1 MELVDKDLRSI
12 QETRNLIRKAK
23 EAQQVLATFSQKQID
38 AIVQAVSE
46 ATFNQREKLA
56 KMANEETGFGIYE
69 DKIIKNAFASK
80 VVYDEM
86 KDKAT
91 VGVIND
97 DAAKKVTE
105 IAVPVDVIA
114 GLIPS
119 TNPTS
124 TVIYKA
130 LISLKAANS
139 IVFSPHPNA
148 LKSIIETV
156 EIIQKAAIAAGAPEG
171 CVSVIKT
178 PTMQATSEL
187 MKNKETNLILA
198 TGGNAM
204 VKAAYSSGTPAIGVG
219 PGNGPA
225 YIERS
230 ANVPHAVKQI
240 MDSKTFDNGT
250 ICASEQSIIVETV
263 NREAV
268 KEELI
273 KQGAYFLSPAEAD
286 KLAKFILRPNGT
298 MNPQIVGRSV
308 QHIASLV
315 GLSIPKDRRLIVAEE
330 THVGLK
336 YPFSREKLAPIIAF
350 YTVENWEAACA
361 LSIEIL
367 KGEGAGHTM
376 GIHTENKEVIREFGL
391 RKPVSRLLVN
401 TSGTLGG
408 IGASTN
414 LVPAL
419 TLGCGAVGGSS
430 TSDNIGVENLFNLRR
445 VAYGVRD
452 LEEIRQE
459 FGQTSTTSVATS
471 CETTNQ
477 EELVNAVVA
486 QVLARLN

>member
-1 MELVDKDLRSI
+1 VELVDKDLRSI

-23 EAQQVLATFSQKQID
+23 EAQKELASFSQNQID
-38 AIVQAVSE
+38 DIVKAVSD
-46 ATFNQREKLA
+46 AAFSQREALA
-56 KMANEETGFGIYE
+56 KLANEETGFGIYE
-69 DKIIKNAFASK
+69 DKIIKNAFAAK
-80 VVYDEM
+80 VVYEEM
-86 KDKAT
+86 KHKRT
-91 VGVIND
+91 VGVITD
-97 DAAKKVTE
+97 DVAKKVTE
-105 IAVPVDVIA
+105 IAVPVGVIA

-130 LISLKAANS
+130 LISLKSANS

-148 LKSIIETV
+148 LKSIIATV
-156 EIIQKAAIAAGAPEG
+156 EIIQKAAVGAGAPEG
-171 CVSVIKT
+171 CVSVIT
-178 PTMQATSEL
+178 IPTMQATSEL
-187 MKNKETNLILA
+187 MKNNDTNLILA

-230 ANVPHAVKQI
+230 ANIPHAVKQI
-240 MDSKTFDNGT
+240 IDSKTFDNGT
-250 ICASEQSIIVETV
+250 VCASEQSIIVENV
-263 NREAV
+263 NRRAV
-268 KEELI
+268 KDELI
-273 KQGAYFLSPAEAD
+273 KQGAYFLNEEEAE

-308 QHIASLV
+308 QHIASLS
-315 GLSIPKDRRLIVAEE
+315 GLSIPTDRRLLVAEE
-330 THVGLK
+330 TKVGSN
-336 YPFSREKLAPIIAF
+336 YPYSREKLAPIIAF

-361 LSIEIL
+361 LSVEIL

-376 GIHTENKEVIREFGL
+376 GIHTENKEVVRAFGEK
-391 RKPVSRLLVN
+391 KPVSRLLIN

-452 LEEIRQE
+452 LDDIRKM
-459 FGQTSTTSVATS
+459 FGQTSKAEAMDLSG
-471 CETTNQ
+471 NK
-477 EELVNAVVA
+477 EELINSIIA
-486 QVLARLN
+486 QVLDRLK

>member
-23 EAQQVLATFSQKQID
+23 EAQKELASFSQNQID
-38 AIVQAVSE
+38 DIVKAVSD
-46 ATFNQREKLA
+46 AAFSQREALA
-56 KMANEETGFGIYE
+56 KLANEETGFGIYE
-69 DKIIKNAFASK
+69 DKIIKNAFAAK
-80 VVYDEM
+80 VVYEEM
-86 KDKAT
+86 KHKRT
-91 VGVIND
+91 VGVITD
-97 DAAKKVTE
+97 DVAKKVTE
-105 IAVPVDVIA
+105 IAVPVGVIA

-130 LISLKAANS
+130 LISLKSANS

-148 LKSIIETV
+148 LKSIIATV
-156 EIIQKAAIAAGAPEG
+156 EIIQKAAVGAGAPEG
-171 CVSVIKT
+171 CVSVIT
-178 PTMQATSEL
+178 IPTMQATSEL
-187 MKNKETNLILA
+187 MKNNDTNLILA

-230 ANVPHAVKQI
+230 ANIPHAVKQI
-240 MDSKTFDNGT
+240 IDSKTFDNGT
-250 ICASEQSIIVETV
+250 VCASEQSIIVENV
-263 NREAV
+263 NRRAV
-268 KEELI
+268 KDELI
-273 KQGAYFLSPAEAD
+273 KQGAYFLNEEEAE

-308 QHIASLV
+308 QHIASLS
-315 GLSIPKDRRLIVAEE
+315 GLSIPTDRRLLVVEE
-330 THVGLK
+330 TKVGSN
-336 YPFSREKLAPIIAF
+336 YPYSREKLAPIIAF

-361 LSIEIL
+361 LSVEIL

-376 GIHTENKEVIREFGL
+376 GIHTENKEVVRAFGEK
-391 RKPVSRLLVN
+391 KPVSRLLIN

-452 LEEIRQE
+452 LDDIRKM
-459 FGQTSTTSVATS
+459 FGQTSKAEAMDLSG
-471 CETTNQ
+471 NK
-477 EELVNAVVA
+477 EELINSIIA
-486 QVLARLN
+486 QVLDRLK

>member
-1 MELVDKDLRSI
+1 
-12 QETRNLIRKAK
+12 
-23 EAQQVLATFSQKQID
+23 
-38 AIVQAVSE
+38 
-46 ATFNQREKLA
+46 
-56 KMANEETGFGIYE
+56 
-69 DKIIKNAFASK
+69 
-80 VVYDEM
+80 
-86 KDKAT
+86 
-91 VGVIND
+91 
-97 DAAKKVTE
+97 
-105 IAVPVDVIA
+105 
-114 GLIPS
+114 
-119 TNPTS
+119 
-124 TVIYKA
+124 
-130 LISLKAANS
+130 
-139 IVFSPHPNA
+139 
-148 LKSIIETV
+148 
-156 EIIQKAAIAAGAPEG
+156 
-171 CVSVIKT
+171 
-178 PTMQATSEL
+178 
-187 MKNKETNLILA
+187 
-198 TGGNAM
+198 
-204 VKAAYSSGTPAIGVG
+204 
-219 PGNGPA
+219 
-225 YIERS
+225 
-230 ANVPHAVKQI
+230 
-240 MDSKTFDNGT
+240 
-250 ICASEQSIIVETV
+250 V

>member
-1 MELVDKDLRSI
+1 
-12 QETRNLIRKAK
+12 
-23 EAQQVLATFSQKQID
+23 
-38 AIVQAVSE
+38 
-46 ATFNQREKLA
+46 
-56 KMANEETGFGIYE
+56 
-69 DKIIKNAFASK
+69 
-80 VVYDEM
+80 
-86 KDKAT
+86 
-91 VGVIND
+91 
-97 DAAKKVTE
+97 
-105 IAVPVDVIA
+105 
-114 GLIPS
+114 
-119 TNPTS
+119 
-124 TVIYKA
+124 
-130 LISLKAANS
+130 
-139 IVFSPHPNA
+139 
-148 LKSIIETV
+148 
-156 EIIQKAAIAAGAPEG
+156 
-171 CVSVIKT
+171 
-178 PTMQATSEL
+178 
-187 MKNKETNLILA
+187 
-198 TGGNAM
+198 
-204 VKAAYSSGTPAIGVG
+204 
-219 PGNGPA
+219 
-225 YIERS
+225 
-230 ANVPHAVKQI
+230 
-240 MDSKTFDNGT
+240 
-250 ICASEQSIIVETV
+250 
-263 NREAV
+263 
-268 KEELI
+268 
-273 KQGAYFLSPAEAD
+273 
-286 KLAKFILRPNGT
+286 

-471 CETTNQ
+471 CKQPIKKN
-477 EELVNAVVA
+477 
-486 QVLARLN
+486 